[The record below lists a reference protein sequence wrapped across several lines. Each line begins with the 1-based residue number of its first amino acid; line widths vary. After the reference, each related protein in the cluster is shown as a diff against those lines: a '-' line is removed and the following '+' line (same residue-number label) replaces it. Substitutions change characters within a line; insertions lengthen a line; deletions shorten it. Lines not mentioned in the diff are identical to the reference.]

1 LFTLTDTLSFRDI
14 QVLKTYGAAPYLAS
28 LKKLEKDVKDLQ
40 TRVNEKIGELPPID
54 KNYEDDLL
62 KDLF

>member
-1 LFTLTDTLSFRDI
+1 MVNEMSRDI

-40 TRVNEKIGELPPID
+40 TRVNEKIGMLC
-54 KNYEDDLL
+54 L
-62 KDLF
+62 